1 MFQYSCFP
9 THPSISATR
18 NVTMDTKLMLS
29 LKGVKNTSRV
39 TNDDFGVSGNN
50 TYQEAFSLKT
60 VFFFINLIQ
69 KHTQEDAC

>member
-1 MFQYSCFP
+1 
-9 THPSISATR
+9 
-18 NVTMDTKLMLS
+18 MDTKLMLS